1 MKTLNH
7 LRNEAR
13 QKLEYGITFFLKR
26 IQRQEQAFSYF
37 EPPKRLRDPWMLE
50 SQQAKACRDAFEAAR
65 AKGDLL
71 EASKHFV
78 LKERYSAP
86 AMSTDAGRV
95 AGLLQTKFELV
106 GLNEVIGWL
115 ETLEKMVSE
124 KAKPS
129 EFLNAFVQM
138 GLTELHCDCDQSFM
152 DSPSLAWVHH
162 NHSLLNQALWE
173 IAEAYGIK
181 RLRRV
186 LKRDLAGP
194 ETFFNDIDGNPE
206 LDEPY
211 GKILAKAFSKK
222 LLDSF
227 LLAGGPSE
235 DWVRKQAPELACA

>member
-26 IQRQEQAFSYF
+26 E
-37 EPPKRLRDPWMLE
+37 
-50 SQQAKACRDAFEAAR
+50 
-65 AKGDLL
+65 
-71 EASKHFV
+71 H
-78 LKERYSAP
+78 
-86 AMSTDAGRV
+86 
-95 AGLLQTKFELV
+95 KFKLD
-106 GLNEVIGWL
+106 GLNEVIAWL
-115 ETLEKMVSE
+115 ETLEQMIAQ

-129 EFLNAFVQM
+129 EFLNSWSQAGMDKLERCV
-138 GLTELHCDCDQSFM
+138 CDPICLDV
-152 DSPSLAWVHH
+152 PSLAWVHH

-186 LKRDLAGP
+186 LKRDFDGP

-211 GKILAKAFSKK
+211 GKILAKCFSKK

-227 LLAGGPSE
+227 LLASGPSE
-235 DWVRKQAPELACA
+235 DWVRNQAELACV